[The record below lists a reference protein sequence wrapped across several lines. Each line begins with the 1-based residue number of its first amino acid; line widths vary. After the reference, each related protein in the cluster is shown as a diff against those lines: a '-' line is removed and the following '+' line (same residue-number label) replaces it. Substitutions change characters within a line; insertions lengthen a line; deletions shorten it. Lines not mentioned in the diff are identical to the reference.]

1 MAEATAIYEYQAPPE
16 QAAAARDAPTLAP
29 AHCQNRP
36 AAETIGRSADAAL
49 ISKFAEGRAFGEYEL
64 VEEIAR
70 GGMGVVFKARQRRLN
85 RTVAVKMI
93 LAGELADREDVR
105 RFLSEAESAAGLD
118 HPGIVPVYESGEI
131 GGQHFF
137 SMGFVDG
144 ESLATRLADGP
155 LPPRRAADLLAQ
167 VADAVDYAHERG
179 VIHRDLKPGNKREES
194 PDVSL
199 LLAVESGRATRPDED
214 GLQPNSHQALLD
226 ALAAIGGR
234 SLVGHR
240 AEISGVAISPDG
252 RWIITVSSDHTARLW
267 PLAADDATAHQ
278 RTLRGHKGA
287 ITSLAISSDS
297 RWLVTGGNDHTAQ
310 VWDLAA
316 NDPAGRCIFSGHP
329 VASVAISADG
339 RWVVTGSNDNT
350 ARVWDLT
357 AENPSDHPRVLA
369 GHGHRVQC
377 VAISPDGRWIVTGS
391 EDSTARVWDL
401 TANDPSANP
410 RVLVGHQGAVTCLA
424 IGPDSRSLVTGS
436 ADKIARVWD
445 LAAESPAANPRLIG
459 AQGEHVISRV
469 AISPDS
475 RWLVTGGDAMARVW
489 DLTAEQPA
497 ANPRVLRGP
506 AVNNVAVSL
515 GGRAVV
521 TGSLD
526 RTARLWDLTA
536 NDPSANARILAV
548 HPMQIGSVAI
558 SPDGRWIATGSSQRS
573 LGQPGEHDVRLWDLA
588 AGNGNAEPRLLT
600 GHRGAI
606 RGAAMS
612 GDSRW
617 LVTGS
622 DDQTVRIWDLTA
634 KDPGANPRVLKINGF
649 AYVTSVAISHDG
661 RRVVASWAF
670 FAQVWDLK
678 AKDPAADTIL
688 LSGHRGAVH
697 GVAISADGRWVVT
710 GGFDMTTR
718 IWDLTEA
725 NPSDHPLVLRGHGG
739 SVYGVAISPDG
750 RWLATASEDHRVR
763 LWRWQWD
770 DLVSLAAQTGRN
782 FSREEWALYLP
793 NVPCRKTFP
802 ELPASYGDEVADLV
816 QIGAKEHAD
825 LTRVASL
832 KVGEPNNVGNS
843 PLVATEGRIRN
854 PGFES
859 TLDDWSINIYG
870 AKSEVVLDREVKH
883 GGNSSLRIAS
893 TALSDTAVGQELQ
906 LNPGQN
912 YRLTGWVKTSSLDP
926 KGSPV
931 FGTFQVQNAGGR
943 GTIATGANHQG
954 DNDWTQVSLF
964 FQSPPTG
971 KVRIAAFF
979 VGFGQ
984 GTGTAWFDDLKLGAI
999 DLAKVPLKITR
1010 NFLLPDTI
1018 SPYQYGQFIEYLC
1031 DLVPSM
1037 WAEKLND
1044 GSFEGPSN
1052 YKVAFIKEE
1061 DNREKPW
1068 YPSGDTNRAEYA
1080 HDPQNP
1086 VSGQVSRK
1094 IVVRQGPP
1102 SSVGLSQDGVA
1113 VKAGQAY
1120 SFSCFLRQNGM
1131 EGPVAVRL
1139 HRDGRTLAGGEL
1151 RASDQ
1156 WQKATVELRPTET
1169 TSAATLSIEL
1179 RGPGTLWIDNASLMP
1194 DDSIAGWRADVVEA
1208 VRALKPGVIRFG
1220 GSALDDSNLGEFE
1233 WRDTIGPVE
1242 RRRPFRAWGGWQPA
1256 GAGLEEIVQFC
1267 RLVDAEPLICLRVS
1281 KKGPQDAADQVQYF
1295 NGAADTPQ
1303 GRLRA
1308 ENGHMEPYGIK
1319 FWQVGNERAGGE
1331 YEAQLP
1337 EFCRAMKA
1345 VDPTIAILSSY
1356 PTAGV
1361 LAGSGQWLD
1370 YVAPHH
1376 YSIANLSGAEA
1387 DLQTVRQLIDKHAAG
1402 RKIKVAVTEWNT
1414 TAGDWGPRRAML
1426 WTLDN
1431 ALACARYHNLLHR
1444 HCDLVEIANRS
1455 NLINSFCSGILQ
1467 TDNHRLYKTPT
1478 YYAQQ
1483 LYATR
1488 TGNRPLAIESSGPIN
1503 LWPDVSATL
1512 SADGK
1517 KLVLFAVNQS
1527 PRDVTRPL
1535 DLRAF
1540 GDAPRTVSV
1549 WTLADT
1555 REAGGPDATNS
1566 FAEPDRISPAES
1578 RFPTG
1583 GGMFDYRFPKWSLS
1597 VLEWPVGD

>member
-1 MAEATAIYEYQAPPE
+1 MHVRCPHCHQPLELADNAGLEPMDCPSCGIAWEPAAEATAIFEYQALPE
-16 QAAAARDAPTLAP
+16 LAAAPRDAPTLAP
-29 AHCQNRP
+29 AHCQHRL
-36 AAETIGRSADAAL
+36 AAETIGRSADAAV

-64 VEEIAR
+64 QAEIAR
-70 GGMGVVFKARQRRLN
+70 GGMGIVFKARQTRLN
-85 RTVAVKMI
+85 RIVAVKMI

-105 RFLSEAESAAGLD
+105 RFLSEAEAAAGLD

-155 LPPRRAADLLAQ
+155 LPPRRAAALLAEL
-167 VADAVDYAHERG
+167 ADAVDYAHERG
-179 VIHRDLKPGNKREES
+179 VIHRDLKPGNILLDRDGHPRVTDFGLAKRVTGDSGLTRTGQTLGTPSYMPPEQASGKLDAIGRAADVYALGAVLYAALTGRPPFQAATPLDTMLQVLDQDPVAPRQLNAGVPRDLETIALKCLEKEPHKRYATAQELAGELRRFLRGEPIHARPVGRVERGWRWCKRKPVVAGLAAGVAAALVAGTVVSSYFAIEANHRAIVESSAKQEALALKTIAEKNAKQAKTEARRADQNAAEAKANARIAKANAEREARARVAAERQLRLATAERLAAISYTEREES

-199 LLAVESGRATRPDED
+199 LLAVESGRATRPDD
-214 GLQPNSHQALLD
+214 QRLQPNCHQALLD

-240 AEISGVAISPDG
+240 AEI
-252 RWIITVSSDHTARLW
+252 
-267 PLAADDATAHQ
+267 
-278 RTLRGHKGA
+278 
-287 ITSLAISSDS
+287 
-297 RWLVTGGNDHTAQ
+297 N
-310 VWDLAA
+310 
-316 NDPAGRCIFSGHP
+316 
-329 VASVAISADG
+329 
-339 RWVVTGSNDNT
+339 
-350 ARVWDLT
+350 
-357 AENPSDHPRVLA
+357 
-369 GHGHRVQC
+369 
-377 VAISPDGRWIVTGS
+377 
-391 EDSTARVWDL
+391 
-401 TANDPSANP
+401 
-410 RVLVGHQGAVTCLA
+410 
-424 IGPDSRSLVTGS
+424 
-436 ADKIARVWD
+436 
-445 LAAESPAANPRLIG
+445 
-459 AQGEHVISRV
+459 
-469 AISPDS
+469 
-475 RWLVTGGDAMARVW
+475 
-489 DLTAEQPA
+489 
-497 ANPRVLRGP
+497 
-506 AVNNVAVSL
+506 
-515 GGRAVV
+515 
-521 TGSLD
+521 
-526 RTARLWDLTA
+526 
-536 NDPSANARILAV
+536 
-548 HPMQIGSVAI
+548 
-558 SPDGRWIATGSSQRS
+558 
-573 LGQPGEHDVRLWDLA
+573 
-588 AGNGNAEPRLLT
+588 
-600 GHRGAI
+600 
-606 RGAAMS
+606 
-612 GDSRW
+612 
-617 LVTGS
+617 
-622 DDQTVRIWDLTA
+622 
-634 KDPGANPRVLKINGF
+634 
-649 AYVTSVAISHDG
+649 
-661 RRVVASWAF
+661 
-670 FAQVWDLK
+670 
-678 AKDPAADTIL
+678 
-688 LSGHRGAVH
+688 
-697 GVAISADGRWVVT
+697 
-710 GGFDMTTR
+710 
-718 IWDLTEA
+718 
-725 NPSDHPLVLRGHGG
+725 
-739 SVYGVAISPDG
+739 GVAISPDG

-782 FSREEWALYLP
+782 FTREEWALYLP

-802 ELPASYGDEVADLV
+802 ELPASYEDEVADVV
-816 QIGAKEHAD
+816 QIKPKAPAD
-825 LTRVASL
+825 LTRVAAVKS
-832 KVGEPNNVGNS
+832 GEPADLAT
-843 PLVATEGRIRN
+843 PPVAIEGRIRN
-854 PGFES
+854 SSFEA

-883 GGNSSLRIAS
+883 GGDSSLRIAS
-893 TALSDTAVGQELQ
+893 PALSDTAVGQELQ
-906 LNPGQN
+906 LKPGQN
-912 YRLTGWVKTSSLDP
+912 YRLTGWVKTSGLDP

-954 DNDWTQVSLF
+954 DNDWTHVSLF
-964 FQSPPTG
+964 FQSPPSG
-971 KVRIAAFF
+971 KVRVAVFF
-979 VGFGQ
+979 VGFGK
-984 GTGTAWFDDLKLGAI
+984 GTGTAWFDDLKLDAI

-1010 NFLLPDTI
+1010 QFLLPDTI

-1044 GSFEGPSN
+1044 GSFEGPST
-1052 YKVAFIKEE
+1052 YKVAFIKED

-1068 YPSGDTNRAEYA
+1068 YSSGDTNRAEYA
-1080 HDPQNP
+1080 SDPQNP
-1086 VSGQVSRK
+1086 VSGQVSRR
-1094 IVVRQGPP
+1094 IVVRDGPP
-1102 SSVGLSQDGVA
+1102 SSVGISSVGISQDGVA
-1113 VKAGQAY
+1113 VKAGRVCT
-1120 SFSCFLRQNGM
+1120 FSCFLRQTGM
-1131 EGPVAVRL
+1131 EGPVSVRL
-1139 HRDGRTLAGGEL
+1139 HKEGRTLASGDL
-1151 RASDQ
+1151 RATDQ

-1169 TSAATLSIEL
+1169 TSAATLSIEMH
-1179 RGPGTLWIDNASLMP
+1179 GPGTLWIDNASLMP

-1242 RRRPFRAWGGWQPA
+1242 HRRPFRAWGGWQPA

-1281 KKGPQDAADQVQYF
+1281 KKGPPDAADQVQYF

-1308 ENGHMEPYGIK
+1308 ENGQAEPYGIK

-1331 YEAQLP
+1331 YEARLP

-1376 YSIANLSGAEA
+1376 YSIANLSGAAA
-1387 DLQTVRQLIDKHAAG
+1387 DLQAIRQLIDQHAAG
-1402 RKIKVAVTEWNT
+1402 RKIKLAVTEWNT

-1488 TGNRPLAIESSGPIN
+1488 AGNRPLAIESWGPVN

-1517 KLVLFAVNQS
+1517 TVVLFAVNPS

-1540 GDAPRTVSV
+1540 GDAPRTISA

-1555 REAGGPDATNS
+1555 KKAGEPDVTNS
-1566 FAEPDRISPAES
+1566 FVDPERISPVES
-1578 RFPTG
+1578 RFEASG
-1583 GGMFDYRFPKWSLS
+1583 GTFDYRFPKWSLT